1 VSTNNSVYVIIP
13 VYNEGK
19 VIREVVGN
27 VLKYFPNVVCV
38 DDGSKDN
45 SSSEIS
51 KTKAHLVKHP
61 LNLGQ
66 GGALQT
72 GLEYALLDPR
82 AEYFITF
89 DADGQHSIIDAQ
101 KMLGELKKEDFDII
115 LGSRFLDKSS
125 TSRVPYSKRILL
137 KLALWFTLL
146 TSGLELTDTH
156 NGLRVFNRKAAEAI
170 DITLSDMAHA
180 SEILT
185 IIRQKKLK
193 YKEVPVTISYSE
205 YSMSKGQSMFNAVN
219 IVFDL
224 IVRGK
229 K

>member
-1 VSTNNSVYVIIP
+1 VSTNNSIYVIIP

-19 VIREVVGN
+19 VIREVVAN
-27 VLKYFPNVVCV
+27 VLKFFPNVVCV

-51 KTKAHLVKHP
+51 KTKARLVKHP

-72 GLEYALLDPR
+72 GLEFALLDPQ

-101 KMLGELKKEDFDII
+101 KMLAELKKEDFDII

-125 TSRVPYSKRILL
+125 TRRVPYGKRILL

-180 SEILT
+180 SEILA

>member
-19 VIREVVGN
+19 VIREVVEN

-45 SSSEIS
+45 SINEIS
-51 KTKAHLVKHP
+51 KTKARLVKHP

-72 GLEYALLDPR
+72 GLDFALLDQR

-89 DADGQHSIIDAQ
+89 DADGQHGIMDAQ
-101 KMLGELKKEDFDII
+101 KMLDELKKEDFDII
-115 LGSRFLDKSS
+115 LGSRFLEKSS
-125 TSRVPYSKRILL
+125 TSRVPYGKRILL

-180 SEILT
+180 SEILS
-185 IIRQKKLK
+185 IIRKKNLK

-224 IVRGK
+224 IVKGK